1 MTLGL
6 RGRAVV
12 LLVVGTVAAFLYSNF
27 LLDAVFSPD
36 HDWLAVVSD
45 LEVPGEPTAT
55 LLRVTDVVCAVLTVS
70 LLPWVWQALPG
81 RRVAPPSGVA
91 DRGVRSGSVLAALV
105 PLPCAAPEVCTG
117 AADEMQRWWHDGFSV
132 VSATALFLGAG
143 CVALDTRRH
152 GPAWMHR
159 AAQLT
164 FWVGGV
170 VGTVVF
176 IALGTWDPDAW
187 QTGLAQRLQILA
199 MSGWIF
205 CLALY
210 AATAPA
216 KTPQ

>member
-1 MTLGL
+1 M
-6 RGRAVV
+6 AV
-12 LLVVGTVAAFLYSNF
+12 GAVAAFLYSNF
-27 LLDAVFSPD
+27 LLDAIFSPD

-70 LLPWVWQALPG
+70 LLPWVWRALPADG
-81 RRVAPPSGVA
+81 WRRPAVWLTVVFAAG
-91 DRGVRSGSVLAALV
+91 GILAALV
-105 PLPCAAPEVCTG
+105 PLPCAAPEVCTS

-159 AAQLT
+159 AARLT

-170 VGTVVF
+170 VGTIVF
-176 IALGTWDPDAW
+176 LALGTWDPDAW
-187 QTGLAQRLQILA
+187 QTGLAQRLQIGV

-210 AATAPA
+210 AATAPEA
-216 KTPQ
+216 DQSGAAPPSGR